1 MYNEMFGYGLSF
13 PYTSSFN
20 PLFFTP
26 VVGKE
31 ILVLFTVVLVT
42 IATKYLRELGESI
55 FWSFWLSSER
65 VLQFHI

>member
-55 FWSFWLSSER
+55 F
-65 VLQFHI
+65 